1 MFLSAELFFF
11 SLWALRRGSLLRLS
25 HVSLLSECFALCGS
39 SEHGQQC
46 WGWNVRCSLEGLAHR
61 GKVMARSS
69 SEKKVPQQILSA
81 KKSRTGD
88 AHASLGRTTPAR
100 ENPNL
105 RVKLNWKTGR
115 EVCRAQAEISGT
127 DFFYLLHIYISPH
140 SRFWVWNVYSI
151 FIRLHSTL
159 IYCWNICHNKLS
171 PPPLDKLQVILH
183 TVILC
188 DPLKLFWVFQTFF
201 F

>member
-11 SLWALRRGSLLRLS
+11 FFFLSLWALRRGSLLRLS

-81 KKSRTGD
+81 KKSHTGD
-88 AHASLGRTTPAR
+88 AHASLGRTTPER

-105 RVKLNWKTGR
+105 RVKLNWKNWKRSVSSTG
-115 EVCRAQAEISGT
+115 G
-127 DFFYLLHIYISPH
+127 DFRYRFLLFIARLHKSTQSFLSMRCVFYL
-140 SRFWVWNVYSI
+140 
-151 FIRLHSTL
+151 
-159 IYCWNICHNKLS
+159 
-171 PPPLDKLQVILH
+171 D
-183 TVILC
+183 
-188 DPLKLFWVFQTFF
+188 
-201 F
+201 